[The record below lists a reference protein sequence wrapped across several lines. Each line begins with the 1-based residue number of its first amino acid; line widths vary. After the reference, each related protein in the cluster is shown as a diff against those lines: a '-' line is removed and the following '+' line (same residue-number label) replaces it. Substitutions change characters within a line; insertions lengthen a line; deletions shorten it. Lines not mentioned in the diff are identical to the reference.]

1 MIRPLYNEVHMTK
14 KPCVLYIDDNAQNRL
29 LVKRIL
35 EAEGYAVLEAEDG
48 LAGLGLAADLLPDLI
63 LLDIL
68 LPGSDGYEVSKRLK
82 EDART
87 RHIPVV
93 AMTADVLQ
101 GAREK
106 ALCAGFDGYIPKPI
120 DVDLLPGQIHGFLR
134 GQEWE

>member
-1 MIRPLYNEVHMTK
+1 VTK
-14 KPCVLYIDDNAQNRL
+14 KPRILYIDDNAQNRL

-35 EAEGYAVLEAEDG
+35 EAKEYTVLEAQDG
-48 LAGLGLAADLLPDLI
+48 PTGLELAIDLLPDLI